1 MPLACHISRQSWDL
15 LDDFSKYLVFFH
27 QETPTRPLGQDY
39 GTKVTEVP
47 CPNGT
52 SSRMTHCHCDSIG
65 QVKPIVLILSKKPK
79 REGVLISIWGFESV
93 DAS

>member
-1 MPLACHISRQSWDL
+1 
-15 LDDFSKYLVFFH
+15 
-27 QETPTRPLGQDY
+27 
-39 GTKVTEVP
+39 
-47 CPNGT
+47 
-52 SSRMTHCHCDSIG
+52 MTHCHCDSIG